1 MINLDNKLKF
11 QRDILNSSVTIYPL
25 VVIDNEINIS
35 TVNEVILNNEEE
47 KTPVEFKDYALK
59 LSSIKESIN
68 VKDHRFKI
76 SNVTL
81 TLNNYFINR
90 ERLSDSLINKV
101 NKKVE
106 VYFKTQ
112 SCNYLSD
119 CLLFLCIFSNVY

>member
-119 CLLFLCIFSNVY
+119 CLLFLFFL